1 MNQPGNSFLSAMT
14 HRTHLLRLLWLLVTI
29 RMEHVWLCTCPFGVW
44 SLVMSP
50 QVHPLA
56 LPFHSFPVA
65 SHFKPSS
72 WSPSLGSLSA
82 RGFLEPPLGP
92 PAPYLHGQDLAF
104 CLVAPMPDGNWP
116 LLSLASKWSQPRV
129 LCPETSACECLLISP
144 PHAESSGQ
152 YGGPLCDFHH
162 LCILLKGRILG

>member
-1 MNQPGNSFLSAMT
+1 M
-14 HRTHLLRLLWLLVTI
+14 THLLRLLWLLVTI

-44 SLVMSP
+44 SLVMFP
-50 QVHPLA
+50 QLHPLA

-104 CLVAPMPDGNWP
+104 SLVVPM
-116 LLSLASKWSQPRV
+116 
-129 LCPETSACECLLISP
+129 LCPMGTGLSYLLLPNGANPECYVQKHLHVNVCSSVHHMQRAADSTGVRYVISTISASFSRE
-144 PHAESSGQ
+144 E
-152 YGGPLCDFHH
+152 F
-162 LCILLKGRILG
+162 